1 MTFCRQITRALGEVE
16 EDGGGVGILS
26 MISQLAFEDT
36 DKPLLSMKKTLYI
49 YIYSPLPPLHIY
61 IYIYMGEREK
71 GMLLLASGKE

>member
-36 DKPLLSMKKTLYI
+36 DKPLLSMKKTI

-61 IYIYMGEREK
+61 IYGGERK
-71 GMLLLASGKE
+71 RYAVIS

>member
-49 YIYSPLPPLHIY
+49 YIPLSLPF